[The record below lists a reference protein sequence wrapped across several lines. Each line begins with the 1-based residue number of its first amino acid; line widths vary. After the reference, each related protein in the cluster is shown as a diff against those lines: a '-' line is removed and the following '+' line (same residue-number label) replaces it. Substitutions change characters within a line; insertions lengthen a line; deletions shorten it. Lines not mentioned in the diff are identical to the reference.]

1 MIVFYRLV
9 GPVIQRHVKL
19 QRMME
24 NMHELTH
31 KVKDSIWCVEF
42 EAPFPHGQICVSLV
56 ITLCCIYLCT
66 FLFFMKGRTYPRG
79 CRSVTISLAFERV
92 WTASIQLPVPSNT
105 QSKRGMIV
113 HMVKFEI
120 ERESS
125 HMWGWVSMI
134 PINQITQA
142 LWMWKKSE
150 KTFCT
155 CELTRLIALS
165 QDHPNGHVFCK
176 SNGED
181 SWSAGSSYTGQR
193 TMANLGR

>member
-1 MIVFYRLV
+1 
-9 GPVIQRHVKL
+9 
-19 QRMME
+19 
-24 NMHELTH
+24 MHELTH
-31 KVKDSIWCVEF
+31 NVKVSIWGVEF
-42 EAPFPHGQICVSLV
+42 EASFPCQNCVPSLI
-56 ITLCCIYLCT
+56 ITLGCIYLCT
-66 FLFFMKGRTYPRG
+66 FLFSLKGRTCPRG
-79 CRSVTISLAFERV
+79 CRSVTISLASERV
-92 WTASIQLPVPSNT
+92 WTSSIQLPVPSNT

-125 HMWGWVSMI
+125 HMWGWGSMI

-142 LWMWKKSE
+142 LWMWEKKW

-155 CELTRLIALS
+155 CELTRLIVLS

-176 SNGED
+176 SNGDD